1 MDNLN
6 LQQEYQMERFNK
18 SLERISNVKL
28 EKSKGKYIYVLKCD
42 KYYKIGIASNINSR
56 LNTLQCGNPFEI
68 EVILATRNAK
78 AKELEKALHDAFIEF
93 KHKREWF
100 MLENDFV
107 EKLKVF
113 IETYE

>member
-1 MDNLN
+1 MELN
-6 LQQEYQMERFNK
+6 PQQAYQIKRFNK
-18 SLERISNVKL
+18 ALKRIENIKQD
-28 EKSKGKYIYVLKCD
+28 KSKGKYIYILKCD

-68 EVILATRNAK
+68 EVVIATRNAK
-78 AKELEKALHDAFIEF
+78 AKELEKSLHGALAEF

-100 MLENDFV
+100 VLDTDFV
-107 EKLKVF
+107 EKLKNF